1 MTASPPASPG
11 TQQRPRPTIVQ
22 LSPVPTNTSERR
34 FSGPPATQGPLD
46 TTDQQQHRY
55 TPRTLIETAKTAYD
69 KKRAS
74 QELPA
79 EVGANSGQK
88 HFSHDY
94 PPRDS
99 AAKFSPPLKP
109 VQAQKPVSPISRQST
124 TSPTAISFA
133 AREQQQQQQQ
143 QQQKQP
149 QPRPMQSASS
159 IQFLGPE
166 RTTIMRMSTNED
178 IPAVMVTRE
187 AGPHARTNSDGT
199 DATASNAFPSPVG
212 LYSPVDEKTFQ
223 KHPDR
228 YTTINGHRLKVPI
241 YKLYNHGNWHLFSGR
256 AITGSQPAPFM
267 LALVML
273 TAPVVVFSVFVC
285 PYLWSELSKA
295 TVIVFIYLV
304 ALTYTSMMMASF
316 TDPGIIPRNL
326 DAITPP
332 DDYVVAVN
340 TAAVPGT
347 SQLNQNQNRQQQ
359 QQQQGQRPRSKSMP
373 SEGNTSMAA
382 EHDAEKSRLLNKKEL
397 SKLPL
402 QYHMKLP
409 PPWVPVG
416 TSNNLNGNPTT
427 VFNRPASN
435 DRLIMY
441 APTTKLVTINNNQV
455 RLKYCETCKIY
466 RPPRASHCRYCDNC
480 VENEDHHCIW
490 LNNCIGRRNYRY
502 FYSFLLSTN
511 LLAFYIIAFSI
522 VRLVLPLHRPE
533 DPHDY
538 HTSFGESIRHHPVV
552 LALILYVLINI
563 TMVGG
568 LFMYHTVLISR
579 NITTHEVLGAKHSQM
594 QYDDEGQEVRNRRPM
609 LFAAETPYS
618 TGSCLSNW
626 AVALC
631 NPTAPTNVRWR
642 TRVDPEGIEE
652 LATSRV

>member
-1 MTASPPASPG
+1 MSASSPL
-11 TQQRPRPTIVQ
+11 TSPSAQPRPRPTIVQ

-34 FSGPPATQGPLD
+34 FSGPPLAAVQGGSLEIPEK
-46 TTDQQQHRY
+46 QQQQENRY
-55 TPRTLIETAKTAYD
+55 TPRTLIETAKSAYD

-74 QELPA
+74 QELPSL
-79 EVGANSGQK
+79 EVNINSSGQK

-99 AAKFSPPLKP
+99 AASKFSPPLKP
-109 VQAQKPVSPISRQST
+109 AQTQQKPVSPISRQST
-124 TSPTAISFA
+124 TSPTATSFA
-133 AREQQQQQQQ
+133 AKEQQ
-143 QQQKQP
+143 P
-149 QPRPMQSASS
+149 AMQSGSS

-166 RTTIMRMSTNED
+166 RTTIMRMSVNED

-187 AGPHARTNSDGT
+187 AGPHSRTNSNGT

-212 LYSPVDEKTFQ
+212 LYSPVDEKTYQ
-223 KHPDR
+223 RHPDR
-228 YTTINGHRLKVPI
+228 YTNINGRRLKVPI
-241 YKLYNHGNWHLFSGR
+241 YKLYSHGNWHLFKGR
-256 AITGSQPAPFM
+256 VMTGSQPAPFM

-273 TAPVVVFSVFVC
+273 TAPIVVFSVFVC
-285 PYLWSELSKA
+285 PYLWSEVSKA
-295 TVIVFIYLV
+295 AVIVFIYLV
-304 ALTYTSMMMASF
+304 ALTYASMMMASF

-340 TAAVPGT
+340 SSGNANPGT
-347 SQLNQNQNRQQQ
+347 SQQQNQQNQQQ
-359 QQQQGQRPRSKSMP
+359 QRPRSKSMP
-373 SEGNTSMAA
+373 NEASSRTAA
-382 EHDAEKSRLLNKKEL
+382 ERDAEKSRLLNKKQI

-416 TSNNLNGNPTT
+416 TSSDHGHSAT
-427 VFNRPASN
+427 VFNRPASS
-435 DRLIMY
+435 DRLYMY

-502 FYSFLLSTN
+502 FYSFLLATN
-511 LLAFYIIAFSI
+511 LLALYIIAFSI

-538 HTSFGESIRHHPVV
+538 HTSFGESVRHHPLVM
-552 LALILYVLINI
+552 ALILYVLINI

-579 NITTHEVLGAKHSQM
+579 NITTHEVLGAKHSQV
-594 QYDDEGQEVRNRRPM
+594 QYDEEGREMRSRRPM
-609 LFAAETPYS
+609 LFAAQTPYS

-631 NPTAPTNVRWR
+631 NPAAPTNVRWR
-642 TRVDPEGIEE
+642 ARVDPEGIEE
-652 LATSRV
+652 LATARV